1 MLGLTTEFFELRF
14 SEDQLGFLRIW
25 NLSIALGSHKEFANA
40 MSGIKSSQMRCLVM
54 NIEYDILVL

>member
-1 MLGLTTEFFELRF
+1 MLGLTTEFFELRV

-40 MSGIKSSQMRCLVM
+40 MSGY
-54 NIEYDILVL
+54 EY